1 MAKGTRQLISVRG
14 EFWSRNKDNF
24 LVIKRDYQN
33 PFGIYALY
41 NGLTPVYFGHG
52 RIASRLR
59 NHDKSGFRSGYWD
72 HFSWYKV
79 EKKGILRDLEVLLLR
94 MLPVYLH
101 MLNRQ
106 RGSFLDCEKA
116 KPGHNH
122 KCELKRPK
130 YGAGAKHNRR
140 RR

>member
-1 MAKGTRQLISVRG
+1 MAKGTRQLISIRG
-14 EFWSRNKDNF
+14 EFWSRNKENF
-24 LVIKRDYQN
+24 LGIKRDYQN
-33 PFGIYALY
+33 PYGIYALY
-41 NGLTPVYFGHG
+41 NGLMPVYFGHG

-59 NHDKSGFRSGYWD
+59 MHDKSGSRSGYWD

-79 EKKGILRDLEVLLLR
+79 ERKGILRDLEILLLR

-106 RGSFLDCEKA
+106 RGSFLRCKKA
-116 KPGHNH
+116 QPANDHI
-122 KCELKRPK
+122 CELKRPK
-130 YGAGAKHNRR
+130 YGVAAKHNRR